1 MNTASLLD
9 QLAPLREPNAIGWWP
24 LAPGWWLGLIIVSL
38 LIGLL
43 SRALVKRW
51 QRNHYRR
58 LALRQI
64 KVLQTLDKPTLEQ
77 VNKLLK
83 ATALRTWPKR
93 EVAALHGAEWLQM
106 LSDSAPKVNGRW
118 MQSLE
123 KVYRTPGDP
132 ASEELLLGAARWI
145 RHHSPRHNE
154 KAI

>member
-24 LAPGWWLGLIIVSL
+24 LAPGWSLGLIIVSL

-93 EVAALHGAEWLQM
+93 EVAALHGAE
-106 LSDSAPKVNGRW
+106 
-118 MQSLE
+118 
-123 KVYRTPGDP
+123 
-132 ASEELLLGAARWI
+132 
-145 RHHSPRHNE
+145 
-154 KAI
+154 